1 MRVSENVALK
11 LLDAIRWMAERPEEC
26 ARSPGRDF
34 TRVRSLG
41 LGRLLLLLVTW
52 AQDTVAA
59 ELADLAGWDGTAPK
73 GPALT
78 QQWAK
83 LRDDALPRLLRR
95 FLSGFAPGAWE
106 GRYRLYAADGT
117 ELQLL
122 PGTGG
127 GRCRVRNGN
136 GGGCHWEAHLTC
148 AYDLVRRT
156 FEDMVAQG
164 GAEEDEPAALCE
176 LVDRAEP
183 GAGLRALW
191 LADRNFCTWNVIHH
205 LDAAGA
211 SFCLRAKDSWV
222 SALLR
227 GDEPAGEFD
236 LAVERCVTRSRSARG
251 RSRPSEPW
259 LYRAVHPRS
268 SWDGPEGERWL
279 RLRVVR
285 VALPPLDGDGAGGDR
300 WLNLVTD
307 LPASEASPA
316 GLAELYALRWGEEVG
331 FSHLRHTVGMRDPR
345 TRDLGRAVQEAWGR
359 LVLYDACSLG
369 VSGVPGPKPG
379 PRHGRATD
387 RTAAFKAFMRML
399 RALVR
404 RAAFDVEAFAA
415 RQSHSVRRCRGHPRR
430 RRASSPP
437 RSGYRH

>member
-1 MRVSENVALK
+1 MRVSELVALR
-11 LLDAIRWMAERPEEC
+11 LLDAIRWFAGRPEEC

-34 TRVRSLG
+34 TRVRGLG

-52 AQDTVAA
+52 AQETVAA
-59 ELADLAGWDGTAPK
+59 ELADLAGWDGSAPT

-78 QQWAK
+78 QQWKK

-95 FLSGFAPGAWE
+95 FLSSFGPVAWR

-127 GRCRVRNGN
+127 GHCRVRNGK
-136 GGGCHWEAHLTC
+136 GGGSHWEAHLTC
-148 AYDLVRRT
+148 AYDLCRRT

-183 GAGLRALW
+183 GGGLRALW
-191 LADRNFCTWNVIHH
+191 VADRNFCTLNVIHH

-227 GDEPAGEFD
+227 GDEPPGEFD
-236 LAVERCVTRSRSARG
+236 VTVERCVVRSRSAAG
-251 RSRPSEPW
+251 RTRPSEPR
-259 LYRAVHPRS
+259 LYRAMGPRS

-285 VALPPLDGDGAGGDR
+285 VALPPSDGDGASGDR

-307 LPASEASPA
+307 LPAGELGPA
-316 GLAELYALRWGEEVG
+316 GLAALYAMRWGEEVG
-331 FSHLRHTVGMRDPR
+331 FCHLKHVVGMRDPR

-369 VSGVPGPKPG
+369 TSGIPHPARGTA
-379 PRHGRATD
+379 HERATD
-387 RTAAFKAFMRML
+387 RTTAFKAFMRML
-399 RALVR
+399 RAMVR
-404 RAAFDVEAFAA
+404 RAAHDVEAFAA
-415 RQSHSVRRCRGHPRR
+415 RRSHSVRPCRGHPRR
-430 RRASSPP
+430 RRSKSPP